1 MTKLKNISINVS
13 ILIISITISIILIEF
28 LLRIFVFD
36 PTKYYIRTP
45 GWSNFVTD
53 DNLLTN
59 VTSNYMHKINRF
71 GFRGEPPN
79 FNSKPMI
86 LTIGGST
93 TENWVLDNKSTWSA
107 VLEKKLI
114 KTFKNVDVINL
125 GKAGTNGRHNLIQL
139 DKTSDYLPK
148 IDVYIVLIGLND
160 FLFDHKIHH
169 STSYKDEWWYEQS
182 FMSQPYQEGKFAL
195 SIILKRIIKKNQN
208 NPPVSHFGLY
218 LEELRNAFQNVKKN
232 QIVEKLEN
240 LENLDK
246 YLNIYENTIMNL
258 KKFADS
264 KNSSIIFL
272 TQPFLWSK
280 NMSEETKKNLY
291 CGYIGTDH
299 NSPDTKWYSIDT
311 LRKGLDSYNKKLLSV
326 CEKYQL
332 FCVDLEKEIPKS
344 INFFYDDI
352 HFTNKGA
359 ELIALKV
366 NEKIIKNK
374 WFENFQN

>member
-1 MTKLKNISINVS
+1 MTKLKNISINIS
-13 ILIISITISIILIEF
+13 ILFISITISIILIEF
-28 LLRIFVFD
+28 FLRIFVFD
-36 PTKYYIRTP
+36 PTKYYIKTP
-45 GWSNFVTD
+45 GWFSIVTD
-53 DNLLTN
+53 DNLITN
-59 VTSNYMHKINRF
+59 VTSNYTHKINRF

-107 VLEKKLI
+107 ILEKKLI
-114 KTFKNVDVINL
+114 KKFKNVDIINL

-160 FLFDHKIHH
+160 FLFDHRIHH
-169 STSYKDEWWYEQS
+169 SMSYKDEWWYKQS
-182 FMSQPYQEGKFAL
+182 FMTQPYQDGEFAL
-195 SIILKRIIKKNQN
+195 PIILKRIIKKINQN
-208 NPPVSHFGLY
+208 NLPVSNFGFH
-218 LEELRNAFQNVKKN
+218 LESLRNAFRNVKKN

-240 LENLDK
+240 LDK
-246 YLNIYENTIMNL
+246 HLNMYENTIMNL

-280 NMSEETKKNLY
+280 NMSEETKKNLH
-291 CGYIGTDH
+291 CGFIGDDM
-299 NSPDTKWYSIDT
+299 NSPDTKWYSTDT
-311 LRKGLDSYNKKLLSV
+311 LRKGLDSYNKRLLNV
-326 CEKYQL
+326 CEKNQL
-332 FCVDLEKEIPKS
+332 FCIDLEKDIPKS
-344 INFFYDDI
+344 IDFFYDDV
-352 HFTNKGA
+352 HFTKKGA

-374 WFENFQN
+374 WFEDLQN